1 MEQMDLEF
9 PTDSAAFHVMPSI
22 HFQIASKEQGGSSRC
37 YTSENK
43 LPQGTD
49 IPERCEV
56 VILCEEDVESFI
68 GASTLW
74 GVRRAFTWTENPNLT
89 AIENPSLKD
98 MCCIRTK

>member
-1 MEQMDLEF
+1 MHCMLIILS
-9 PTDSAAFHVMPSI
+9 TKLAYNVAA
-22 HFQIASKEQGGSSRC
+22 ELNGSSRC

-49 IPERCEV
+49 IPERCEL

-68 GASTLW
+68 GESILSDL
-74 GVRRAFTWTENPNLT
+74 RRAFTWTDNPNLM